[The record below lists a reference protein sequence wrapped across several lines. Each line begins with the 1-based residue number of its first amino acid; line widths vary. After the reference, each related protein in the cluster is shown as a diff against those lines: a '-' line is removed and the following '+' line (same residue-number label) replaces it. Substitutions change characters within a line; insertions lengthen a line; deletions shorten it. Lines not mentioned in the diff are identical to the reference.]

1 MHRFIF
7 RIIVDDRAILQGKEL
22 DTLSGLIR
30 SSLSLS
36 MKSRFS
42 HHYHH
47 QNHHSHAIADGWIE
61 TFPKGPLLGI
71 HAILRRNWVHRWSCM
86 RCCSIMR
93 WNWRGISR
101 SWRSTMRFGLWSQWR
116 SRRHCLFLRRAAK
129 NVWLQ
134 ALWTLIDH
142 PWRMQTARRPI
153 SNDILSCN
161 ETIKLRCCL
170 RSLEKNLPHLLSNGA
185 IK

>member
-1 MHRFIF
+1 M
-7 RIIVDDRAILQGKEL
+7 DDWAILQGKAL

-93 WNWRGISR
+93 LNCRGISR

-116 SRRHCLFLRRAAK
+116 SRRHCLFLGAPRK
-129 NVWLQ
+129 MF
-134 ALWTLIDH
+134 DS
-142 PWRMQTARRPI
+142 RPFG
-153 SNDILSCN
+153 
-161 ETIKLRCCL
+161 
-170 RSLEKNLPHLLSNGA
+170 HLLIILGGCKQHEGQFQWYPLLQWNDKA
-185 IK
+185 